1 MDLDAYVAA
10 HQPAW
15 QRLDQLSR
23 RRPRSGAEADELV
36 DLYQEV
42 ATHLSVIRSTA
53 PDPAVVTYLCSA
65 ARPRPHPRRP
75 ARAPP
80 AGAASRDFFAR
91 RFPAALYRTRRWW
104 LATMTVSYARR
115 RR

>member
-15 QRLDQLSR
+15 QRLDHLGR
-23 RRPRSGAEADELV
+23 HRPRDGAEADELV

-53 PDPAVVTYLCSA
+53 PDPAVVTYLSSLL
-65 ARPRPHPRRP
+65 ARARTRATGHPDHRLERGRGLLRATVPCGALPHPAVVADHDDRAATRSRR
-75 ARAPP
+75 
-80 AGAASRDFFAR
+80 
-91 RFPAALYRTRRWW
+91 
-104 LATMTVSYARR
+104 
-115 RR
+115 